1 MPDLANGVVWYFVFI
16 FSTVMHEAAHSF
28 AALKH
33 GDDTA
38 FQGGQATLDPIPHIK
53 REPFGMVVVPLLS
66 FFMGGWMFGWASAP
80 YDPTWA
86 QTYPKRAA
94 WMAFA
99 GPLSNLMLVL
109 IAALLIRIG
118 LSLEIFY
125 APPSINFS
133 HITAASQ
140 PGLMAVA
147 AKVLS
152 IFFSLNLILFLFNLL
167 PLPPLDGSGA
177 VQLLMDN
184 ESALKFMDFIRQ
196 PAFGFMGIIL
206 AWNLFDLIFDP
217 IHLLSINLLYPGLGY
232 H

>member
-28 AALKH
+28 AALKL

-109 IAALLIRIG
+109 IAAILIRIG

-140 PGLMAVA
+140 PGLTAVA

-196 PAFGFMGIIL
+196 PAFGFIGIIL

>member
-28 AALKH
+28 AALRL

-38 FQGGQATLDPIPHIK
+38 FRGGQATLDPIPHIK

-66 FFMGGWMFGWASAP
+66 FLMGGWMFGWASAP
-80 YDPTWA
+80 YDPSWA
-86 QTYPKRAA
+86 RTYPKRAA

-99 GPLSNLMLVL
+99 GPLSNLMLVV
-109 IAALLIRIG
+109 IAAILIRIG

-125 APPSINFS
+125 APPRINFS

-140 PGLMAVA
+140 PGLMVVA

-177 VQLLMDN
+177 VQLLMDR

-206 AWNLFDLIFDP
+206 AWNLFDYIFDP
-217 IHLLSINLLYPGLGY
+217 IHLLSINLLYPGLSY
-232 H
+232 R